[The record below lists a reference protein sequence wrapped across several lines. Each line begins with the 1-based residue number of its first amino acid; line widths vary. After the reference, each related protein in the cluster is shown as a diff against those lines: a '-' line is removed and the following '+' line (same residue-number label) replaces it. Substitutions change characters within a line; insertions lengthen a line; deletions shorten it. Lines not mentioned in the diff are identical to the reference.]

1 MEEQMQRKQIR
12 DLVCGTAVSGL
23 VLLSGCGSN
32 SNPGT
37 SPGMLSNI
45 LSVPGISSAVT
56 YSFDLGVYDSATGKY
71 YVTDRTNR
79 SIDVVSVN
87 NGLAVTQFK
96 PAGLTGC
103 AGTEYAFPGAA
114 AVDNVAIPS
123 CSSTTCANA
132 NGTSAPGTV
141 YPMFFVQND
150 QSGPDGVDV
159 VGNTLFVGDVNKLV
173 VLNKTTGAFIASIT
187 IASTPTGLRADEGCF
202 DPVNHLYAI
211 STPGDNNPF
220 MTILD
225 TTNAEANPPT
235 APTVKAR
242 LIMDNPAGTASGG
255 LEACVF
261 DTGPGGTG
269 KLFVNN
275 DGNNAVPGSPAS
287 RGEMDGIPVTSLTPL
302 TGGGNVQYTTLAG
315 ISQYPLTDVGATGE
329 CDPTGIALGPGTDI
343 GAMCRTG
350 TIGRSLNFLIL
361 DKTTGAVAATVAGAG
376 GGDQITYDAVSGNW
390 FLGTSRMTASGNS
403 CGGGSAA
410 CPLTPKVTIVNGAS
424 RTLSG
429 KVPSGNN
436 SHSMATGGGLVFS
449 PFTNGPSAT
458 AGGVGFPNGG
468 IAVFFSH

>member
-1 MEEQMQRKQIR
+1 MQRNPIR

-23 VLLSGCGSN
+23 ILLSGCGSN
-32 SNPGT
+32 STST
-37 SPGMLSNI
+37 SPGMTFNI

-56 YSFDLGVYDSATGKY
+56 YSFDLGAFDPATNKY

-79 SIDVVSVN
+79 AIDVVDLN
-87 NGLAVTQFK
+87 NGMAVTQFK
-96 PAGLTGC
+96 PTGAGAFAGC
-103 AGTEYAFPGAA
+103 AGTEYSAPNATRA
-114 AVDNVAIPS
+114 DNVPIPS
-123 CSSTTCANA
+123 CSSTTGANA
-132 NGTSAPGTV
+132 SGTSAPGTV

-150 QSGPDGVDV
+150 QSGPDGVDI

-173 VLNKTTGAFIASIT
+173 VLNKTTGAVIATIP

-225 TTNAEANPPT
+225 TTATEAT
-235 APTVKAR
+235 GAAPTVKAR

-275 DGNNAVPGSPAS
+275 DGNNNPAAPAGAS
-287 RGEMDGIPVTSLTPL
+287 RGEMDGIPATSLTPL

-315 ISQYPLTDVGATGE
+315 VSQYGLPDVVGVAGQ
-329 CDPTGIALGPGTDI
+329 CDPTGIALGPGSDI

-361 DKTTGAVAATVAGAG
+361 NKTTGAVAATVVGAG
-376 GGDQITYDAVSGNW
+376 GGDQITYDAGSGNW
-390 FLGTSRMTASGNS
+390 FLGTSRMTTSATS
-403 CGGGSAA
+403 CAGGSTA
-410 CPLTPKVTIVNGAS
+410 CPLTPMVTIVNGAS
-424 RTLSG
+424 RALAG
-429 KVPSGNN
+429 KVPAGNN
-436 SHSMATGGGLVFS
+436 SHSIMTGGGFVFS

-468 IAVFFSH
+468 IAVFFTQ